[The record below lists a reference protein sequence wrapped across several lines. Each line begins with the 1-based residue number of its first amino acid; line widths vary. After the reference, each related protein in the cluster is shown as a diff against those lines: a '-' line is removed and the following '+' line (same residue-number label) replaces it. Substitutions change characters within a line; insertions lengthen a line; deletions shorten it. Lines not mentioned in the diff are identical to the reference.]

1 MNVLH
6 DFDGGKLLYRIHGG
20 IGDLLWRTPLIKA
33 IKLKFPD
40 SKIYVSSLGPHWK
53 LIFKHNPYINGL
65 IDPDL
70 IDYNEYDKI
79 IEDELCPHVRCDY
92 ASKYEAVETLEIWS
106 GIKIEDKTYIY
117 IVEEKEEKWAK
128 AFLKNFKRPIIGV
141 QLRASSNVRNWDF
154 NEQYRLICMLRDL
167 GTVICF
173 DSKPSPLG
181 NLDNVVSMCGGYNI
195 REVAV
200 VIKNLD
206 CLVTPDTGALHFG
219 GHFKI
224 PTVAYFAGTDPKC
237 RVKNY
242 SSVKIVMQEKRPDC
256 WPCWFHG
263 NKCPKLF
270 GKEEVVPP
278 CIRKIKAEDI
288 YFKVLECLKEKED
301 NKKLENI

>member
-40 SKIYVSSLGPHWK
+40 SKIYISSLGPHWK
-53 LIFKHNPYINGL
+53 LIFKHNPYIDGL
-65 IDPDL
+65 VDPNL
-70 IDYNEYDKI
+70 IDYSEYDKI

-92 ASKYEAVETLEIWS
+92 ASKYEAVEALEIWS

-128 AFLKNFKRPIIGV
+128 AFLKNFKRPIIGI

-242 SSVKIVMQEKRPDC
+242 SSVKIVVQEKRPDC

-301 NKKLENI
+301 NKKLESI